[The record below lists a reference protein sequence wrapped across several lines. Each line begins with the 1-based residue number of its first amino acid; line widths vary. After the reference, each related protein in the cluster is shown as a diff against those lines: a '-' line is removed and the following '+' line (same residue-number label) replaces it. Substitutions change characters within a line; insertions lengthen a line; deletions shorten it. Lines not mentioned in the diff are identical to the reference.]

1 MPFISLVWG
10 YNSTNAPV
18 SIMDFFFS
26 LWYEIMILTVLY
38 AINLLLLMLGPS
50 LILMLQTGGWHVGHK
65 YSYPIWRKKRDN
77 AYSWTLCLLGD
88 QAVTVTSVCNHRLNW
103 KRLPCAATLLGQS
116 SSQLNLCGDFTT
128 EGPSND
134 QIQSGSLYE
143 EKKTIDARWSNSR
156 FFSFSQHRANRYM
169 DEIQ

>member
-18 SIMDFFFS
+18 SIMDFFPS
-26 LWYEIMILTVLY
+26 LWYEVMILTLLY
-38 AINLLLLMLGPS
+38 AINLLLFLLLLMLVPS
-50 LILMLQTGGWHVGHK
+50 LILMLQTGGWPVGHK
-65 YSYPIWRKKRDN
+65 YSYPIWHKKRGS

-103 KRLPCAATLLGQS
+103 KPLPCAATLLGQS
-116 SSQLNLCGDFTT
+116 SSQLNLCGDFTM

-134 QIQSGSLYE
+134 QIQSGRSLWRE
-143 EKKTIDARWSNSR
+143 EN
-156 FFSFSQHRANRYM
+156 HRC
-169 DEIQ
+169 